1 MGKVTGFM
9 DYERRDPGYRPVEER
24 RRDYRAVE
32 LQLSDE
38 DLLEQ
43 AARCMDCGTPF
54 CHGCGCPLLN
64 VIPEFNDHV
73 YHRRWK
79 EALDILLATNNFPE
93 FTGRICPALCEGSC
107 VLGINKE
114 PVAIRQVEL
123 AIIEK
128 GFELGYMQP
137 QPPKERFDQRVAV
150 IGSGPAGLAVAD
162 TLNHAGYGVVV
173 YDSDA
178 KPGGVLRY
186 GIPEFKLEKAV
197 VDRRIRLMEAEGVV
211 FENNVKVGEDLSYRY
226 LQSRFDAVCLSGG
239 AREARDLM
247 VPGRELKGIHFAMD
261 FLIQQNKRLGG
272 EPVDP
277 AGEILAGGRNVV
289 IIGGGDTGSD
299 CLGTALRQGAR
310 QVVQLEILPEPPPT
324 RSPSTPWPMWPHQL
338 RISSSHKEGGSRR
351 WSVATKELR
360 GANGAVKSLRAI
372 EVEWVTPPQGGR
384 PAMKEKAGT
393 EFVVEADLVLL
404 AMGFSGPGRNR
415 IVEELGIRTEPSGA
429 IWRDGRNMT
438 SAQGIFVAGDMSM
451 GASLVV
457 RAITDGRRAAQGMA
471 AYLDEK
477 RLKDRG

>member
-24 RRDYRAVE
+24 RRDFQAVE
-32 LQLSDE
+32 LQLSDDE
-38 DLLEQ
+38 LVDQ

-73 YHRRWK
+73 YHHRWK
-79 EALDILLATNNFPE
+79 DALDILMATNNFPE

-128 GFELGYMQP
+128 GFELGYVQP
-137 QPPKERFDQRVAV
+137 QPPKVRFAERVAV

-211 FENNVKVGEDLSYRY
+211 FENNVKVGDDLSYRY
-226 LQSRFDAVCLSGG
+226 LQSRFDAICLSGG
-239 AREARDLM
+239 AREPRDLK

-272 EPVDP
+272 ETVDR
-277 AGEILAGGRNVV
+277 AEEILAGGKNVV

-299 CLGTALRQGAR
+299 CLGTSLRQGAK
-310 QVVQLEILPEPPPT
+310 QVVQMEILPEPPPT
-324 RSPSTPWPMWPHQL
+324 RSPSTPWPMWPYQL

-351 WSVATKELR
+351 WSVATKELL
-360 GANGAVKSLRAI
+360 GGNGVVKSLRAI

-384 PAMKEKAGT
+384 PTMKEKAGT
-393 EFVVEADLVLL
+393 DFVVDADLVLL

-415 IVEELGIRTEPSGA
+415 IVEDLGIRTEPTGA

-438 SAQGIFVAGDMSM
+438 SVAGVFVAGDMSM

-457 RAITDGRRAAQGMA
+457 RAITDGRRAAEGVA
-471 AYLDEK
+471 AYLDEQ
-477 RLKDRG
+477 RLKNRG